1 MLLTQELLRNVQ
13 CSGSSVSFAKKMRA
27 LKMSTVAD
35 HLRLTWPIEK
45 TVEADP
51 LKTAGK
57 LLKNSTSTILWSL
70 GIWSKLDRWKSLS
83 GCLTSWP
90 KVKIKKKK
98 SLFWSVVFSYCTQQ
112 QIISQPDCDMRWKWI
127 LYNWWWPAQWLDQ
140 EAPKHFLKPNFYYK
154 MVMVTVWSAACLI
167 PYSFLNSTETITAEK
182 YAQQIN
188 EMHQKLQGQQ
198 LVLVNSSVVQS
209 CPTLCNPM
217 DCSMPGFPVH
227 RQLLV
232 FTQAHVHWVG
242 DAI

>member
-1 MLLTQELLRNVQ
+1 MSWPHIKKIVLKCRLLLFYETTMNHFLIGLWHETK
-13 CSGSSVSFAKKMRA
+13 FY
-27 LKMSTVAD
+27 
-35 HLRLTWPIEK
+35 
-45 TVEADP
+45 
-51 LKTAGK
+51 
-57 LLKNSTSTILWSL
+57 TILY
-70 GIWSKLDRWKSLS
+70 DN
-83 GCLTSWP
+83 
-90 KVKIKKKK
+90 
-98 SLFWSVVFSYCTQQ
+98 QQ
-112 QIISQPDCDMRWKWI
+112 
-127 LYNWWWPAQWLDQ
+127 WPAQRLDW
-140 EAPKHFLKPNFYYK
+140 EATLKHFPMPKLHQKL
-154 MVMVTVWSAACLI
+154 VVVTVWWSAAHLTH
-167 PYSFLNSTETITAEK
+167 YSSLNPSKTITSEK